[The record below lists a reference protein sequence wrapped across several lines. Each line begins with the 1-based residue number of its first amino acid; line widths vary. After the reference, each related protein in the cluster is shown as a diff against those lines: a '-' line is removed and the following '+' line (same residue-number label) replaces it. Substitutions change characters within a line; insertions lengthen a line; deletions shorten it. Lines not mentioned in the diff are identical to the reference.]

1 VYSFGEFLNR
11 NNNPGANREKGTPPV
26 KQQTTREETPSI
38 NPYEALESWAR
49 ANVQDF
55 IQGLL
60 EQEVNEFIGRLK
72 SERHVGLGR
81 RVYRNGHGNIRNFGM
96 MGSTIEIRRPRIR
109 NSEERFE
116 SRIIPLFRR
125 KSKELEAMLPELY
138 LHGLAKGDFALALG
152 GLLGDGAPL
161 SRSSIERLKA
171 SWQLEREEWKSR
183 DLSEL
188 EIVYIW
194 ADGLYVKAGLEDQKG
209 GAPRDYR
216 CNNRWQKVLL
226 ACESGQR
233 ESKEAWLLIIRD
245 LIARGLRLPKLTT
258 ADGHLGIWAA
268 LGEIH
273 PNGAEQRCWN
283 HKICNVLDKRPKKE
297 QPAAKQLLRSMSYA
311 ESRAECEK
319 QRDQFISR
327 YRKSYPKATETL
339 LSDWDRMVTLYS
351 FPKEHWVHLRTT
363 NIVESPFDMIRLR
376 TNAARR
382 FKRVDNATS
391 IIWKL
396 LMIGEKAWRSLKG
409 AELLRDVFDGK
420 RFIDGMASRKAEKEK
435 ERICA

>member
-1 VYSFGEFLNR
+1 VSFLNR
-11 NNNPGANREKGTPPV
+11 KANPGANREKGTPPV
-26 KQQTTREETPSI
+26 RQQNTREESSSI

-72 SERHVGLGR
+72 SERHIGPGC
-81 RVYRNGHGNIRNFGM
+81 RVYRNGHGKIRNFGM
-96 MGSTIEIRRPRIR
+96 MGGTIQVRRPRIR

-116 SRIIPLFRR
+116 SRLIPLFHR
-125 KSKELEAMLPELY
+125 KSKELGAMLPELY
-138 LHGLAKGDFALALG
+138 LHGLAKGDFELALR

-171 SWQLEREEWKSR
+171 SWQLEREEWQNR

-194 ADGLYVKAGLEDQKG
+194 ADGLYVKAGIENQKVALLVII
-209 GAPRDYR
+209 GATAAGK
-216 CNNRWQKVLL
+216 KVLL

-245 LIARGLRLPKLTT
+245 LIARGWRLPKLTI

-268 LGEIH
+268 LGEVH

-283 HKICNVLDKRPKKE
+283 HKICNVLDKLPKKE

-311 ESRAECEK
+311 ESRAECER
-319 QRDQFISR
+319 QRDRFISR

-339 LSDWDRMVTLYS
+339 LNDWDRMVSLYS

-382 FKRVDNATS
+382 FKRVDNALS
-391 IIWKL
+391 MIWKL
-396 LMIGEKAWRSLKG
+396 LMVGEKAWRSLKG
-409 AELLRDVFDGK
+409 SELLQAVYEGK
-420 RFIDGMASRKAEKEK
+420 KFVNGRIVKKTEKE
-435 ERICA
+435 ESAAC

>member
-1 VYSFGEFLNR
+1 VR
-11 NNNPGANREKGTPPV
+11 
-26 KQQTTREETPSI
+26 QQTTPEEISSI

-72 SERHVGLGR
+72 SERHVGSGR
-81 RVYRNGHGNIRNFGM
+81 RVYRNGHGKIRNFGM
-96 MGSTIEIRRPRIR
+96 MGGTIQIRRPRIR

-125 KSKELEAMLPELY
+125 KSKELGAMLPELY
-138 LHGLAKGDFALALG
+138 LHGLAKGDFELALR

-171 SWQLEREEWKSR
+171 SWQLEREEWKNR

-194 ADGLYVKAGLEDQKG
+194 ADGLYVKAGIEDQKAALLVII
-209 GAPRDYR
+209 GATTDGK
-216 CNNRWQKVLL
+216 KVLL

-233 ESKEAWLLIIRD
+233 ESKEAWILIIRD
-245 LIARGLRLPKLTT
+245 LIARGLRLPKLTV

-268 LGEIH
+268 LGELH
-273 PNGAEQRCWN
+273 PNGGEQRCWN
-283 HKICNVLDKRPKKE
+283 HKICNVLDKLPKKE
-297 QPAAKQLLRSMSYA
+297 QPAAKQLLRSMGYA

-319 QRDQFISR
+319 QRDRFISR
-327 YRKSYPKATETL
+327 YRKNYPRATETL
-339 LSDWDRMVTLYS
+339 LNDWNRLVSLYA

-382 FKRVDNATS
+382 FRRVENATS

-396 LMIGEKAWRSLKG
+396 LMLAERAWRSLKG
-409 AELLRDVFDGK
+409 AELLRDVYDGK
-420 RFIDGMASRKAEKEK
+420 KFVDGKIVKKAENAAHVGA
-435 ERICA
+435 R

>member
-1 VYSFGEFLNR
+1 MR
-11 NNNPGANREKGTPPV
+11 
-26 KQQTTREETPSI
+26 QQTTREEIPSI

-72 SERHVGLGR
+72 SERHVGPGR
-81 RVYRNGHGNIRNFGM
+81 PMYRNGHAKIRNFGM
-96 MGSTIEIRRPRIR
+96 MGGTIQIRRPRIR

-125 KSKELEAMLPELY
+125 KSKELGAMLPELY
-138 LHGLAKGDFALALG
+138 LHGLAKGDFELALR

-194 ADGLYVKAGLEDQKG
+194 ADGLYVKAGIEDQKAALLVII
-209 GAPRDYR
+209 GATTDGK
-216 CNNRWQKVLL
+216 KVLL

-233 ESKEAWLLIIRD
+233 ESKEAWMLIIRD
-245 LIARGLRLPKLTT
+245 LIARGLRLPKLTV

-268 LGEIH
+268 LGELH

-283 HKICNVLDKRPKKE
+283 HKICNVLDKLPKKE

-319 QRDQFISR
+319 QRDRFISR
-327 YRKSYPKATETL
+327 YRKNYPKAAETL
-339 LSDWDRMVTLYS
+339 LNDWDRLVTLYA

-382 FKRVDNATS
+382 FRRVENATS

-396 LMIGEKAWRSLKG
+396 LMLAERAWRSLKG
-409 AELLRDVFDGK
+409 AELLRDVYNGKKFVDGK
-420 RFIDGMASRKAEKEK
+420 IVKKAEHVAHAAV
-435 ERICA
+435 R

>member
-1 VYSFGEFLNR
+1 MR
-11 NNNPGANREKGTPPV
+11 
-26 KQQTTREETPSI
+26 QQNIPEETTSI

-60 EQEVNEFIGRLK
+60 EQEVNEFVGRLK
-72 SERHVGLGR
+72 SERFVGPGR
-81 RVYRNGHGNIRNFGM
+81 RVYRNGHGKIRNFGM
-96 MGSTIEIRRPRIR
+96 MGGTIQIRRPRLR
-109 NSEERFE
+109 NAGERFE

-125 KSKELEAMLPELY
+125 KSKELGAMLPELY
-138 LHGLAKGDFALALG
+138 LHGLAKGDFELALC

-194 ADGLYVKAGLEDQKG
+194 ADGLYVKAGIEDQKAALLVIIG
-209 GAPRDYR
+209 GTADGK
-216 CNNRWQKVLL
+216 KVLL

-245 LIARGLRLPKLTT
+245 LIARGLRLPKLTV

-273 PNGAEQRCWN
+273 PEGSEQRCWN
-283 HKICNVLDKRPKKE
+283 HKICNVLDKLPKKE

-311 ESRAECEK
+311 ETRAECER
-319 QRDQFISR
+319 QRDRFISR
-327 YRKSYPKATETL
+327 YRKTYPKAIDTL
-339 LSDWDRMVTLYS
+339 TNDWDRMVTLYA
-351 FPKEHWVHLRTT
+351 FPEEHWDHLRTT

-382 FKRVDNATS
+382 FKRVENATA

-409 AELLRDVFDGK
+409 AERLRDVYEGRTFVDGQLLKKTDKSK
-420 RFIDGMASRKAEKEK
+420 RVAA
-435 ERICA
+435 

>member
-1 VYSFGEFLNR
+1 VYSFGEFLTE
-11 NNNPGANREKGTPPV
+11 NNPGANREKGTPPV
-26 KQQTTREETPSI
+26 KQQNTREESPSI

-60 EQEVNEFIGRLK
+60 EQEVNEFIGRVK
-72 SERHVGLGR
+72 SERRVGPGR
-81 RVYRNGHGNIRNFGM
+81 RVYRNGHGKTRNFGM
-96 MGSTIEIRRPRIR
+96 MGGTIQIRRPRIR

-125 KSKELEAMLPELY
+125 KSKELGAMLPELY
-138 LHGLAKGDFALALG
+138 LHGLAKGDFELALR

-171 SWQLEREEWKSR
+171 SWQLEREEWKSQ
-183 DLSEL
+183 DLSKL
-188 EIVYIW
+188 EIVYVW
-194 ADGLYVKAGLEDQKG
+194 ADGLYVKAGIEDQKAALLVII
-209 GAPRDYR
+209 GATADG
-216 CNNRWQKVLL
+216 KKLLL

-245 LIARGLRLPKLTT
+245 LIARGLRLPKLTI

-283 HKICNVLDKRPKKE
+283 HKICNVLDKLPKKE

-311 ESRAECEK
+311 DTRAECER
-319 QRDQFISR
+319 QRDRFISR
-327 YRKSYPKATETL
+327 YRKNYPKATDTL
-339 LSDWDRMVTLYS
+339 LRDWDRMVTLYA

-382 FKRVDNATS
+382 FKRVENATAM
-391 IIWKL
+391 IWKL
-396 LMIGEKAWRSLKG
+396 LTIAEKSWRCLKG
-409 AELLRDVFDGK
+409 AEILRDVYDGTIYVDGK
-420 RFIDGMASRKAEKEK
+420 VPKRTKAG
-435 ERICA
+435 AAVA

>member
-1 VYSFGEFLNR
+1 
-11 NNNPGANREKGTPPV
+11 V
-26 KQQTTREETPSI
+26 KQQTTDEETPSI
-38 NPYEALESWAR
+38 NPYEALENWAR

-72 SERHVGLGR
+72 SERHVGPGR
-81 RVYRNGHGNIRNFGM
+81 RVYRNGHGKSRRFGM
-96 MGSTIEIRRPRIR
+96 MGGTIQVRRPRIR

-116 SRIIPLFRR
+116 SRIIPLFHR
-125 KSKELEAMLPELY
+125 KSKELGAMLPELY
-138 LHGLAKGDFALALG
+138 LHGLAKGDFELALR

-171 SWQLEREEWKSR
+171 SWQLEREEWKNR

-188 EIVYIW
+188 EVVYIW
-194 ADGLYVKAGLEDQKG
+194 ADGLYVKAGIEDQKAALLVII
-209 GAPRDYR
+209 GATTDGK
-216 CNNRWQKVLL
+216 KVLL

-233 ESKEAWLLIIRD
+233 ESKEAWLSIIRD
-245 LIARGLRLPKLTT
+245 LIARGLRLPKLTI

-268 LGEIH
+268 LGELH

-283 HKICNVLDKRPKKE
+283 HKICNVLDKLPKKE

-311 ESRAECEK
+311 ESRAECER
-319 QRDQFISR
+319 QRDRFISR
-327 YRKSYPKATETL
+327 YRKSYPKAMETL
-339 LSDWDRMVTLYS
+339 LNDWDRMVTLYR

-382 FKRVDNATS
+382 FKRVENATS

-409 AELLRDVFDGK
+409 TELLRDVYHGTLFVDGK
-420 RFIDGMASRKAEKEK
+420 LSRKPKHVA
-435 ERICA
+435 A